1 MSWMVILKSSKI
13 QTLQGLVD
21 KLDKKIKE
29 TYEEYYDKFAEKLF
43 RETRKHPRQLF
54 REHAEEYNI
63 PTDAK
68 ERTKFVINLVRKEMP
83 SSVRKEFNSDRK
95 EKYRIEKQIEKLEN
109 ESAYRNRT
117 IEQGKGR
124 KGRDKSKGAKR
135 LAEEKERLR
144 NLRNLR
150 RR

>member
-1 MSWMVILKSSKI
+1 MVILKSSKI

-29 TYEEYYDKFAEKLF
+29 TYEEYLDKLQEKLF
-43 RETRKHPRQLF
+43 KETGNHIRTLF
-54 REHAEEYNI
+54 LEHAEEYNI

-68 ERTKFVINLVRKEMP
+68 ERTKFIINLVRKEMP

-95 EKYRIEKQIEKLEN
+95 EKYRIEKEIEKLKN

-135 LAEEKERLR
+135 REEEKARKERLR
-144 NLRNLR
+144 NLRR
-150 RR
+150 R

>member
-1 MSWMVILKSSKI
+1 MSWMIILKSSKI

-29 TYEEYYDKFAEKLF
+29 TYEEYYDKLEEKMLK
-43 RETRKHPRQLF
+43 EKRKHPRTLF
-54 REHAEEYNI
+54 REYAEEYNI

-68 ERTKFVINLVRKEMP
+68 ERTKFLINLVRKEMP
-83 SSVRKEFNSDRK
+83 SNVRKEFNSDRK
-95 EKYRIEKQIEKLEN
+95 EKYRIEKEIEKLKD
-109 ESAYRNRT
+109 ESTYRNRT

-124 KGRDKSKGAKR
+124 KGRDRSKGAKR
-135 LAEEKERLR
+135 REEEKARKQR
-144 NLRNLR
+144 LRNLR